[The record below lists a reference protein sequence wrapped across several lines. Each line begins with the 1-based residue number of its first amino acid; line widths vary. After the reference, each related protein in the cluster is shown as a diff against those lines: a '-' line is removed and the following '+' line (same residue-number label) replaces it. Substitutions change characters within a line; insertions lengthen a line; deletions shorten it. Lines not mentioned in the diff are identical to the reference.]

1 MLAMVVAR
9 GLPYMWKAV
18 RRRKHTQ
25 RETGFPDVNL
35 ATIMPIDIPTKV
47 AAVSWL
53 PSFAETSAAFLR
65 SAKC

>member
-18 RRRKHTQ
+18 RRRKDTQ

-35 ATIMPIDIPTKV
+35 ATTMPIDIPTKV

-53 PSFAETSAAFLR
+53 PS
-65 SAKC
+65 CIM